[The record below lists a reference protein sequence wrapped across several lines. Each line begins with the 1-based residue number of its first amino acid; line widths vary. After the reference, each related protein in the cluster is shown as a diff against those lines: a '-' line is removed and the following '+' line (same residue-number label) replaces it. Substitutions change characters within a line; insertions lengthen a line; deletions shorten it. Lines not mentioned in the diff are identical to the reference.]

1 MTLRVKLAL
10 GIALALFAASHMAA
24 AYKMEASAASQPT
37 DSLALNR
44 D

>member
-10 GIALALFAASHMAA
+10 GIALAFFAACHMAA
-24 AYKMEASAASQPT
+24 AYKMEASAGAEPT
-37 DSLALNR
+37 DTLALNR

>member
-10 GIALALFAASHMAA
+10 GIVLVLFAACHVAA

-37 DSLALNR
+37 ESLALNR